1 MYNADEM
8 RISQNI
14 GRVLAIDWGEK
25 RIGIAISDEMGMF
38 ARPFTIIKAGS
49 YLENAKQIVEI
60 ADTQQVMLIVIGV
73 TYYGSGELSP
83 SGRRA
88 DRLGEAIKRFSEI
101 PVIHFNESRSTQ
113 EAKDIQIT
121 IGSARKDRK
130 GHLDSQAAAIFLQK
144 YLDEEC
150 HHE

>member
-113 EAKDIQIT
+113 EAKDI
-121 IGSARKDRK
+121 
-130 GHLDSQAAAIFLQK
+130 
-144 YLDEEC
+144 
-150 HHE
+150 